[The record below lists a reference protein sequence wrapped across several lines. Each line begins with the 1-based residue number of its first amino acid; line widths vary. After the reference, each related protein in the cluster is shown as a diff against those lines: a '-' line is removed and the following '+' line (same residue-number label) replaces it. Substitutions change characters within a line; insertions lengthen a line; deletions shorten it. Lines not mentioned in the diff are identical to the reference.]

1 MPFYDPSNTAERAY
15 GTVRV
20 AGEVDLGNNP
30 ATVSIVLTASLI
42 GLPGIYTIFESIGGF
57 RRNGS
62 ILAPGTNVSAYVL
75 LTIPSGYSILSGPA
89 VDVTGTKIKV
99 QIG

>member
-20 AGEVDLGNNP
+20 AGEVDFGNTP
-30 ATVSIVLTASLI
+30 STVPITLTANLV
-42 GLPGIYTIFESIGGF
+42 GLPGWYTILESAGGF
-57 RRNGS
+57 RRDGS
-62 ILAPGTNVSAYVL
+62 ILAANTNVSFLTV
-75 LTIPSGYSILSGPA
+75 TIPGGYSILTGPS
-89 VDVTGTKIKV
+89 VDATGKKIKI

>member
-20 AGEVDLGNNP
+20 GGEVDLGSNP
-30 ATVSIVLTASLI
+30 ATVSVTLTAALV
-42 GLPGIYTIFESIGGF
+42 GLPGWYTIFETTNGF
-57 RRNGS
+57 RRDGS
-62 ILAPGTNVSAYVL
+62 ILAANTNVSAYLIV
-75 LTIPSGYSILSGPA
+75 TIPAGYSILSGPA
-89 VDVTGTKIKV
+89 IDATGKKIKI